1 MSSVG
6 TSGKK
11 VNPLENAYYDS
22 QVKNQKFNSS
32 AKLNK
37 RRSLKMLKNLKLEE
51 DPQVIK
57 PNFSTLNHH
66 LNKLHNVIVKYD
78 KKSKN

>member
-1 MSSVG
+1 
-6 TSGKK
+6 
-11 VNPLENAYYDS
+11 
-22 QVKNQKFNSS
+22 
-32 AKLNK
+32 
-37 RRSLKMLKNLKLEE
+37 MLKNLKLED

-78 KKSKN
+78 KKSKNKAESITEENLVKSHENVVPR